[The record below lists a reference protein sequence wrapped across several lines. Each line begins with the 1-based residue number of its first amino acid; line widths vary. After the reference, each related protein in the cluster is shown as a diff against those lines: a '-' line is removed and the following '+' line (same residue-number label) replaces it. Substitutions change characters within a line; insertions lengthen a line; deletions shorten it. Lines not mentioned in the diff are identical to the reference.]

1 MLNEFEKL
9 TLNKFKIKDILPN
22 ATILLL
28 GRRRSGKSFLAR
40 DIFYYHRDIPRGIVF
55 SGTENANPFF
65 GDFIP
70 DTFIHSEYS
79 PDLIDTVLANQ
90 GLKIRKAREQG
101 VKDGLLESNRFFIV
115 LDDMLADA
123 SSWKK
128 EKTIQEIFFNGRHF
142 NIFFILT
149 MQYPLGIPPA
159 LRSNIDYVFI
169 FNEPSIKNRK
179 KIYEDYVSVIPS
191 FDVFNNILDF
201 CTQNHEC
208 LVVKTTGTSTDMKD
222 QVFWYKATEHEDF
235 KVGHPK
241 LWEYH
246 NSRYN
251 SKHKN
256 ERDHEK
262 EEIDKLRHKY
272 ANSRKL
278 KVIVSREGDV
288 VDGYLT
294 D

>member
-128 EKTIQEIFFNGRHF
+128 EKTIQAEQFKRNQYGR
-142 NIFFILT
+142 
-149 MQYPLGIPPA
+149 
-159 LRSNIDYVFI
+159 
-169 FNEPSIKNRK
+169 
-179 KIYEDYVSVIPS
+179 
-191 FDVFNNILDF
+191 
-201 CTQNHEC
+201 
-208 LVVKTTGTSTDMKD
+208 
-222 QVFWYKATEHEDF
+222 
-235 KVGHPK
+235 
-241 LWEYH
+241 
-246 NSRYN
+246 
-251 SKHKN
+251 
-256 ERDHEK
+256 
-262 EEIDKLRHKY
+262 
-272 ANSRKL
+272 
-278 KVIVSREGDV
+278 
-288 VDGYLT
+288 
-294 D
+294 